1 MFEGN
6 QVLNVLLRHRSFWI
20 NLTKN

>member
-6 QVLNVLLRHRSFWI
+6 QVLNVLLRHRSFWLT
-20 NLTKN
+20 LTKN